1 MSFEPI
7 NVFDYQARAEQVLH
21 KDHWDFID
29 AGDFDELTVRRN
41 RTAFDAISLRPK
53 FMVDVQNR
61 DLSTTVLGQKI
72 NFPVLLAPCA
82 GQGRCHDEAE
92 KGAASGATS
101 LGTIYCINFNSR
113 YSIEEVMQTAGGPLW
128 FQLYHQTTAGTESM
142 VRRAEDAGYSA
153 LCVTVDVPFPTR
165 KERDIRNAY
174 RPGGDPGTR
183 SPAGA
188 IRHLEWD
195 PPIQWKDIEWLRS
208 LTKMPIII
216 KGLRTA
222 EDARLCVE
230 HGVEAVYVSNHGG
243 RQVDGTLSAIET
255 LPEVVDAVN
264 GQAEIYLDSGVRRGA
279 DVLRALALGADAVFV
294 GRPFLWGLA
303 VNGKEGV
310 REVLAFLR
318 DELDRAMGFCGLT
331 SIDQINR
338 SVVSLPGEAG
348 WIQGA
353 Y

>member
-7 NVFDYQARAEQVLH
+7 NVFDYQARAQEVLH

-82 GQGRCHDEAE
+82 GQGRCHEEAE

-113 YSIEEVMQTAGGPLW
+113 YSIEDVIQTAGGPLW
-128 FQLYHQTTAGTESM
+128 FQLYHQTVEGTENM

-183 SPAGA
+183 SPCR
-188 IRHLEWD
+188 RHQAVELVSSHSVEGHRMATLAH
-195 PPIQWKDIEWLRS
+195 Q
-208 LTKMPIII
+208 
-216 KGLRTA
+216 
-222 EDARLCVE
+222 DA
-230 HGVEAVYVSNHGG
+230 HHH
-243 RQVDGTLSAIET
+243 
-255 LPEVVDAVN
+255 
-264 GQAEIYLDSGVRRGA
+264 
-279 DVLRALALGADAVFV
+279 
-294 GRPFLWGLA
+294 
-303 VNGKEGV
+303 
-310 REVLAFLR
+310 
-318 DELDRAMGFCGLT
+318 
-331 SIDQINR
+331 
-338 SVVSLPGEAG
+338 
-348 WIQGA
+348 QGA
-353 Y
+353 ANC

>member
-1 MSFEPI
+1 MHR
-7 NVFDYQARAEQVLH
+7 ARR
-21 KDHWDFID
+21 
-29 AGDFDELTVRRN
+29 G
-41 RTAFDAISLRPK
+41 
-53 FMVDVQNR
+53 
-61 DLSTTVLGQKI
+61 
-72 NFPVLLAPCA
+72 
-82 GQGRCHDEAE
+82 
-92 KGAASGATS
+92 
-101 LGTIYCINFNSR
+101 SR
-113 YSIEEVMQTAGGPLW
+113 
-128 FQLYHQTTAGTESM
+128 
-142 VRRAEDAGYSA
+142 
-153 LCVTVDVPFPTR
+153 
-165 KERDIRNAY
+165 IR
-174 RPGGDPGTR
+174 
-183 SPAGA
+183 
-188 IRHLEWD
+188 L
-195 PPIQWKDIEWLRS
+195 
-208 LTKMPIII
+208 
-216 KGLRTA
+216 
-222 EDARLCVE
+222 
-230 HGVEAVYVSNHGG
+230 NHGG